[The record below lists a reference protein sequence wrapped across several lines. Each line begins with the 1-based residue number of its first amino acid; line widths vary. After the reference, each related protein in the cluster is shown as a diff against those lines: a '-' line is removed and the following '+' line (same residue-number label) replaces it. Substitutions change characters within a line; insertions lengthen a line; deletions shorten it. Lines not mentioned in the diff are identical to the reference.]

1 MGVKMMGVMEG
12 MFRLHM
18 AEPRRQKGIAKK
30 VPGVEMGLLG
40 RQRGVLDC
48 SALMRALPAKRGTR
62 EGGFRD
68 AIESMALALLA
79 EGVSLEKINAAAE
92 TTLDGYT
99 NSL

>member
-1 MGVKMMGVMEG
+1 MGALDGI
-12 MFRLHM
+12 FRFYL
-18 AEPRRQKGIAKK
+18 AETKREKTAAKK
-30 VPGVEMGLLG
+30 VPGVQMGLMG
-40 RQRGVLDC
+40 RTMGVLDC

-68 AIESMALALLA
+68 AIEAMALALLA

-92 TTLDGYT
+92 ATLDGYT